1 MKGSRFSSAII
12 LSILVAGT
20 LGSQALQAKDSKE
33 EARPKRGS
41 LDLGK
46 GKTAQTDQSKI
57 DLLNG
62 VFTKVVEAVAPCVV
76 SVNTEKKWVEQ
87 QPQFNHPF
95 FEFFGIPDQGQG
107 GPGPGRGGP
116 GGQGGQGPGGQG
128 PGRGPGDQGGDNS
141 PKRNIPLG
149 GGSGFIV
156 SKLGYVFTNAHV
168 VEGADVVKVTL
179 VNKKT
184 YVAKVVGVDKKS
196 DVAVLKIKAEGDEL
210 PVIAFGDPKK
220 LGIGEW
226 VMAIGNPF
234 GLQNTVTAGIVSAKG
249 RRDQMQQGDGYQDFI
264 QTDAAVNPGNSGGP
278 LVNLKGEVIGIN
290 SSIYTRTGG
299 YMGVSFAIPI
309 NMASKIAEDLI
320 YEGKVTRGYLGIGID
335 NVSEN
340 FAEAMGLPNTQGCL
354 IREIVK
360 NGPAAKSGLKEGDI
374 ILKVQGMA
382 VQDASDLRNRVA
394 DLKPNEKYDFEVLRD
409 GKRTTMGIKMGA
421 KPNEDGSITEDSE
434 QSGGDDEE
442 IDGASYF
449 SKKLGINFSALDKDA
464 REKYAIPQ
472 ELNGIVITNVK
483 DGSSAAETGLVEG
496 MLVLS
501 YKRQSDA
508 GFVVAQDPKKMM
520 SVTKAL
526 KNGEKIAFK
535 IFYKGRT
542 DFVALQAGE

>member
-1 MKGSRFSSAII
+1 MKGSRFSSA
-12 LSILVAGT
+12 LTLTFLLGST
-20 LGSQALQAKDSKE
+20 LGGITALAKDSKE
-33 EARPKRGS
+33 DARPKRGS

-46 GKTAQTDQSKI
+46 GKAAQTDQSKV

-62 VFTKVVEAVAPCVV
+62 VFAKVVEAVAPCVV

-95 FEFFGIPDQGQG
+95 FEFFGIPDQGPGGPQG
-107 GPGPGRGGP
+107 GPGGP
-116 GGQGGQGPGGQG
+116 GGQGPGGQ
-128 PGRGPGDQGGDNS
+128 GDNS

-168 VEGADVVKVTL
+168 VEGADIVKVSL

-184 YVAKVVGVDKKS
+184 YIAKVVGVDKKS
-196 DVAVLKIKAEGDEL
+196 DVAVLKIKAENDDL
-210 PVIAFGDPKK
+210 PVIAFGDSKK

-234 GLQNTVTAGIVSAKG
+234 GLQNTVTAGIVSAKS

-309 NMASKIAEDLI
+309 NMAAKVAEDLI

-354 IREIVK
+354 VRELIK

-374 ILKVQGMA
+374 ILKVQGVQ

-394 DLKPNEKYDFEVLRD
+394 DLKPSEKYDFEVLRD
-409 GKRTTMGIKMGA
+409 GKRTTMGIKIGA
-421 KPNEDGSITEDSE
+421 KPNDDGSVSEDSAPV
-434 QSGGDDEE
+434 SGDEDE
-442 IDGASYF
+442 NIEGTSYF
-449 SKKLGINFSALDKDA
+449 SKKLGLHLSVLDKETRA
-464 REKYAIPQ
+464 KYSIPPEQ
-472 ELNGIVITNVK
+472 NGIMITGVA
-483 DGSSAAETGLVEG
+483 DGSSAAETGLTEG
-496 MLVLS
+496 MLVTS
-501 YKRQSDA
+501 YKRQSD
-508 GFVVAQDPKKMM
+508 GSFVIVTDPKKMIA
-520 SVTKAL
+520 VTKTL
-526 KNGEKIAFK
+526 KSGEKIAFK
-535 IFYKGRT
+535 IYFKGRS
-542 DFVALQAGE
+542 DFIALQAGE